1 MVELIPSH
9 DCISGIWPRQVSEQV
24 GNAISR
30 DGSISIPMPKCRAGR
45 TLIDKYH
52 QTRVHECQQQDI
64 SQKVMEMDV
73 GVTFGVSR

>member
-1 MVELIPSH
+1 MIASREYGRDRFH
-9 DCISGIWPRQVSEQV
+9 NRW